1 MNKYHTEQTS
11 RTLGTVMIAGMLA
24 GTFLPSDCNNIEPSS
39 STPYF
44 PASNNYAF
52 ASHGTSPTHE
62 LNKNILTGH
71 YPSSEETIF
80 EAVVTRFY
88 EELSSN
94 QEALGQ
100 EFERV
105 LFENLWDLYQS

>member
-11 RTLGTVMIAGMLA
+11 RTLGTVMIAGMLVS
-24 GTFLPSDCNNIEPSS
+24 TFLPSDCNNEPSS

-44 PASNNYAF
+44 SESNNYVF
-52 ASHGTSPTHE
+52 ASYGTSLTHE
-62 LNKNILTGH
+62 PSKNILTGH
-71 YPSSEETIF
+71 YPSYEETKF

-94 QEALGQ
+94 QEVLGH
-100 EFERV
+100 EFEQV